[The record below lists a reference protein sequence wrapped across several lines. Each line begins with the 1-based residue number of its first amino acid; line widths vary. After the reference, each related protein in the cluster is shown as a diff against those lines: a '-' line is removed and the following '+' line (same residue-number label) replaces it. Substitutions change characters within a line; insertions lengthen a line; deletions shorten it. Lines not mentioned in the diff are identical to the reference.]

1 MEIPS
6 KDDWE
11 EAWTGLD
18 EACAFRN
25 FSGKSLAEAH
35 ELFVQC
41 ALVYQE
47 DLVWMPEKPFRY
59 YVRAYIHY
67 MASQRSKGDS
77 DGANCFLGLIET
89 RLRDHPEWIAGTW
102 DQIESVLRRIADQQ
116 EEFYD
121 ASPSIYGDFSKK
133 VDRIIDKRTK
143 AQQGVAPQSATRSL
157 ADSKGGHKTQPE
169 SEGRSR

>member
-25 FSGKSLAEAH
+25 FSGKSLTEAH
-35 ELFVQC
+35 ALFVQS
-41 ALVYQE
+41 AVTYQE
-47 DLVWMPEKPFRY
+47 DLVWMPEKPFKY

-67 MASQRSKGDS
+67 VSSQQSRGDS
-77 DGANCFLGLIET
+77 DAANCFLGLIET
-89 RLRDHPEWIAGTW
+89 RLRDHPEWMDETW
-102 DQIESVLRRIADQQ
+102 DRIDSVLRRIADQQ

-121 ASPSIYGDFSKK
+121 ASPHMYGDFSKK
-133 VDRIIDKRTK
+133 VDRLIGKRIK
-143 AQQGVAPQSATRSL
+143 VQS
-157 ADSKGGHKTQPE
+157 DPGE
-169 SEGRSR
+169 

>member
-25 FSGKSLAEAH
+25 FSGKSLTEARA
-35 ELFVQC
+35 LFVQS
-41 ALVYQE
+41 AITYQE
-47 DLVWMPEKPFRY
+47 DLVWMPEKPFKY

-67 MASQRSKGDS
+67 VSSQQSRGDS
-77 DGANCFLGLIET
+77 DAANCFLGLIET
-89 RLRDHPEWIAGTW
+89 RLRDHPEWMDETW
-102 DQIESVLRRIADQQ
+102 DRIDSVLRRIADQQ

-121 ASPSIYGDFSKK
+121 ASPHMYGDFSKK
-133 VDRIIDKRTK
+133 VDRLIEKRIK
-143 AQQGVAPQSATRSL
+143 VQS
-157 ADSKGGHKTQPE
+157 DPGE
-169 SEGRSR
+169 